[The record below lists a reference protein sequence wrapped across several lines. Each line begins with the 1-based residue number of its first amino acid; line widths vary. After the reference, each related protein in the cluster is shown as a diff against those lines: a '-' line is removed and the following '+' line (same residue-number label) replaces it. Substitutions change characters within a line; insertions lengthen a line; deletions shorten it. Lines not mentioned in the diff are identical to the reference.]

1 MEGDE
6 TGPKLRVPLVV
17 DERERCVELLA
28 ALNRSDALDI
38 QVRRLSAGDYLLD
51 GRILFERKTI
61 LDLVRAIKSGH
72 LFNQALRLAEVPDV
86 VPVVILEGS
95 PHAGLRMRRASIQG
109 ALVTVSV
116 FIGVPVVATQ
126 NPVETSRVLVS
137 AARQARAVATGAL
150 PRRGWRPKGKKALQN
165 FILQGLPGV
174 GPDRAAGLI
183 ERFGS
188 VRSALAA
195 APEDWRAVPGIGVK
209 TADKIDWAVSEPPP
223 GYGLRAAWYSR

>member
-1 MEGDE
+1 MNKDKTEH
-6 TGPKLRVPLVV
+6 KVRVPLVV
-17 DERERCVELLA
+17 DDRERCVELLA

-38 QVRRLSAGDYLLD
+38 EVRRLGAGDYLVD
-51 GRILFERKTI
+51 GRILFERKTMP
-61 LDLVRAIKSGH
+61 DLVGSIKSGH
-72 LFNQALRLAEVPDV
+72 LFNQALRLAELPRRVSAM
-86 VPVVILEGS
+86 ILEGNAMS
-95 PHAGLRMRRASIQG
+95 GVRMRRESIQG

-116 FIGVPVVATQ
+116 FIGVPVLMTR
-126 NPVETSRVLVS
+126 NPVETARVLVS

-188 VRSALAA
+188 VRAALAA
-195 APEDWRAVPGIGVK
+195 APEHLQAVPGIGVR
-209 TADKIDWAVSEPPP
+209 TADKIDWAVSEPSP
-223 GYGLRAAWYSR
+223 GYSTDHRRA